1 MSHNHS
7 HSHSAAGRDRRRLAV
22 VFGLSSTVL
31 VVEIAGGVASNSL
44 ALLADAAHVF
54 ADLGGLAL
62 ALGAI
67 WIASRQAGDGR
78 TFGLYRV
85 EILAAGANATVL
97 LGLAGFVLFQAWQ
110 RFAQPPAVESGLML
124 LVAIAALAA
133 NSISLFLLRD
143 AQEHSLNMRG
153 AYLEVMGDMLGAIS
167 VIVASVV
174 ISLTGFR
181 AADAIASAVIGLL
194 ILPRTW
200 SLLREATSILLE
212 ATPKGIDL
220 KLVRSHICSAAGV
233 IDVHDLH
240 AWTITSGL
248 NVVSAHV
255 VIRRDAD
262 GGDVL
267 DRLCRC
273 LSGDFDIEHSTFQ
286 LETEDRRRLEEH
298 SHA

>member
-1 MSHNHS
+1 MSHR
-7 HSHSAAGRDRRRLAV
+7 HSAAGKDRRRLVA
-22 VFGLSSTVL
+22 VFGLSSGVL
-31 VVEIAGGVASNSL
+31 VIEIAGGLASNSL

-54 ADLGGLAL
+54 SDLGGLAL

-67 WIASRQAGDGR
+67 WIAALPAGDGR

-97 LGLAGFVLFQAWQ
+97 LGLACFVLFQAWQ
-110 RFAQPPAVESGLML
+110 RFSQPPEVKSGLML
-124 LVAIAALAA
+124 IVAIAALVA
-133 NSISLFLLRD
+133 NAISLYLLRD

-153 AYLEVMGDMLGAIS
+153 AYLEVLGDMLGAVA

-174 ISLTGFR
+174 IALTGFR
-181 AADAIASAVIGLL
+181 AADAIASALIGLL

-200 SLLREATSILLE
+200 SLLRDATNILLE

-220 KLVRSHICSAAGV
+220 KQVRAHICATPGV
-233 IDVHDLH
+233 IEVHDLH

-262 GGDVL
+262 GSDVL
-267 DRLCRC
+267 DGLCRC
-273 LSGDFDIEHSTFQ
+273 LSGDFDVDHSTFQ
-286 LETEDRRRLEEH
+286 LEREDRRRLEEH

>member
-1 MSHNHS
+1 MS
-7 HSHSAAGRDRRRLAV
+7 HSHSAAGRDRRRLV
-22 VFGLSSTVL
+22 GVLGLSSAVL
-31 VVEIAGGVASNSL
+31 VVEVIGGLASNSL

-67 WIASRQAGDGR
+67 WIAARPAGDGR
-78 TFGLYRV
+78 TFGLYRA

-110 RFAQPPAVESGLML
+110 RFAQPPEVESGLML
-124 LVAIAALAA
+124 AVAIAALIA
-133 NSISLFLLRD
+133 NAVSLFLLRD
-143 AQEHSLNMRG
+143 AQERSLNMRG
-153 AYLEVMGDMLGAIS
+153 AYLEVMGDMLGAAA
-167 VIVASVV
+167 VVVASIV
-174 ISLTGFR
+174 IALTGFR
-181 AADAIASAVIGLL
+181 AADAIASALIGLL

-200 SLLREATSILLE
+200 SLLREATNILLE
-212 ATPKGIDL
+212 ATPQGIDL
-220 KLVRSHICSAAGV
+220 KEVRSHICGAPDV

-255 VIRRDAD
+255 VIRSDAD
-262 GGDVL
+262 GGAVL
-267 DRLCRC
+267 DSLCRC

-286 LETEDRRRLEEH
+286 LEREDRRRLEEH